1 MRELAQLAYEMYAIR
16 LSPSQ
21 VSALETYEKQ
31 LIKWNAQYNLTAI
44 RDPKQIR
51 IRHFLDSLTCLL
63 VMRDPAP
70 EYVIDI
76 GSGAGFP
83 GLPLKIVQPSIQMT
97 VVDSVGKKVK
107 FCQHIVQTLKLEGMK
122 VIQGRAEE
130 LGQLSQHRQRYDWA
144 LARAVAILP
153 SLLEY
158 LLPFVR
164 IGGSVLAMKGESA
177 HSEAHASEH
186 ALRVLGGH
194 LREILPV
201 RLPGVAEDHY
211 LVVVDK
217 VAATPPG
224 YPRRVGVP
232 LKRPL

>member
-1 MRELAQLAYEMYAIR
+1 MREVAQLAYDLFAIR
-16 LSPSQ
+16 LTQSQ
-21 VSALETYEKQ
+21 LSALEIYEQQ
-31 LIKWNAQYNLTAI
+31 LIKWNTQYNLTAI
-44 RDPKQIR
+44 KDPEQIR

-63 VMRDPAP
+63 VMRDSAI
-70 EYVIDI
+70 ERVIDV

-83 GLPLKIVQPSIQMT
+83 GLPIKIVHSTIQMT
-97 VVDSVGKKVK
+97 LVDSVGKKVK
-107 FCQHIVQTLKLEGMK
+107 FCQHIVQKLNLEGVR
-122 VIQGRAEE
+122 VIQGRVEE
-130 LGQLSQHRQRYDWA
+130 LGHHPQHRQRYDWA

-153 SLLEY
+153 ALLEY

-177 HSEAHASEH
+177 HSEAHSAEH

-201 RLPGVAEDHY
+201 KLPGVAEDHF

-232 LKRPL
+232 VKRPL